1 MISVG
6 ATVCGRQV
14 SGPSSNSMHD
24 NMSYSA
30 RVRGMDTETDG
41 GSHSNSMSYS
51 GRGKEA
57 ETVSGRQV
65 SGPSSNSM
73 HDSMSYSA
81 RVRGMDTETDGGS
94 HISKGFP
101 PYFERKKSSL
111 TALTAA

>member
-1 MISVG
+1 METEIFLSLIASLAEFGRLLHSDMISVG

-30 RVRGMDTETDG
+30 RVRGMDTETD
-41 GSHSNSMSYS
+41 
-51 GRGKEA
+51 R
-57 ETVSGRQV
+57 
-65 SGPSSNSM
+65 
-73 HDSMSYSA
+73 
-81 RVRGMDTETDGGS
+81 GS